1 LKGGAIMKEIE
12 RLLLESNESL
22 RSAYQIARR
31 NGKDTNWQLFGNKL
45 LVVLTMQHDLTNE
58 IRKCAAEK
66 CGVAALQTTNNAR
79 DATAEQTLCSTC
91 YYMVVETSEVP
102 PCRNCR
108 TIRSLW
114 RSAAAPVA

>member
-1 LKGGAIMKEIE
+1 MPKQTVDINENGATRLMAALAGQEVRDVLEGKGDVELAK
-12 RLLLESNESL
+12 RSLQLLLEI
-22 RSAYQIARR
+22 IAGAVP
-31 NGKDTNWQLFGNKL
+31 NMPTSDIKELAKPA
-45 LVVLTMQHDLTNE
+45 H
-58 IRKCAAEK
+58 
-66 CGVAALQTTNNAR
+66 NNAR

>member
-1 LKGGAIMKEIE
+1 MKTSEAMSIIE
-12 RLLLESNESL
+12 ELIDERESSTCTKAWNVICARIGESAPT
-22 RSAYQIARR
+22 S
-31 NGKDTNWQLFGNKL
+31 
-45 LVVLTMQHDLTNE
+45 
-58 IRKCAAEK
+58 
-66 CGVAALQTTNNAR
+66 TNNAR

>member
-1 LKGGAIMKEIE
+1 MPRTENEDWLLYQTFDDGTQDSGFKAFRAGLDIM
-12 RLLLESNESL
+12 
-22 RSAYQIARR
+22 
-31 NGKDTNWQLFGNKL
+31 
-45 LVVLTMQHDLTNE
+45 
-58 IRKCAAEK
+58 EK
-66 CGVAALQTTNNAR
+66 RFTSTNNAR

-108 TIRSLW
+108 TTRSLW